1 MICIHKNLRFKL
13 RKNLDIYKPK
23 PTELSF
29 TEFMNDKK
37 QNTITGCIYKH
48 PKTSEFA
55 NNFMLTLL
63 GKLSLE
69 KKEIVL
75 MGAFNIKLL

>member
-1 MICIHKNLRFKL
+1 
-13 RKNLDIYKPK
+13 
-23 PTELSF
+23 
-29 TEFMNDKK
+29 MNDKK
-37 QNTITGCIYKH
+37 QNTITGFIYKH

-63 GKLSLE
+63 GKISLE